1 MGKKSYK
8 TIELPVKVKGQS
20 AFKYNI
26 LNSPVWSYWV
36 LILQI
41 FLRGYLLDSKIP
53 VFFCY
58 HFFFF
63 KFLGNHCSNLDFCGM
78 PRPCGQPQCTLYVI
92 LFSSTVLLQIAVCIW
107 NAEIYLT
114 YSEQTF
120 SNDQK
125 LAFQLPLKPMIPPSL
140 LFPCHGQ
147 MIKNSSFAD
156 NYRINLVL
164 FTSLSFCDRNVL

>member
-1 MGKKSYK
+1 MVILSTHFADFFKR
-8 TIELPVKVKGQS
+8 LPVGFQNPS
-20 AFKYNI
+20 
-26 LNSPVWSYWV
+26 
-36 LILQI
+36 I
-41 FLRGYLLDSKIP
+41 FLLS
-53 VFFCY
+53 
-58 HFFFF
+58 FFFF

-92 LFSSTVLLQIAVCIW
+92 LFSSTVLLQITVCIW